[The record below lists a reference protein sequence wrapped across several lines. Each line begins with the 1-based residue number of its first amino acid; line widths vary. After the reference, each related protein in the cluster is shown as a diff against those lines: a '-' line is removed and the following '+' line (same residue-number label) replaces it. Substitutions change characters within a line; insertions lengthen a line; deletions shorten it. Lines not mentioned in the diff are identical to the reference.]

1 MLMRLI
7 FFLLFLPCCLAA
19 QYPSAPQNYVTDE
32 AGALSREQQ
41 QALNQKLK
49 AFENSSS
56 NQIFV
61 YIAPSLNGRNLESLS
76 QEIFHNWKIGSQK
89 NDNGVLIAVFV
100 GDHKFRIQ
108 TGYGLE
114 GSLPDLL
121 TKKIQDETMRPYFK
135 QNDFY
140 TGIDKGIDELI
151 YYTAHAYEPEEG
163 SNFSMKDL
171 GSWLLGYSVNLLLM
185 ILFSVFL
192 FRKNPARKR
201 KPLVKGILLGIAFL
215 FALVPCIGAILLFFM
230 LFFVIDF
237 KKGSG
242 GSSYSG
248 YSGSSYS
255 SGGSSDYSSYDSG
268 SDFSGGG
275 GGDSGGGGSS
285 SDW

>member
-1 MLMRLI
+1 MLVRLA
-7 FFLLFLPCCLAA
+7 FLLFFLPYCLVA
-19 QYPSAPQNYVTDE
+19 QYPAVPQNYVSDL
-32 AGALSREQQ
+32 AGVLSAKQ
-41 QALNQKLK
+41 QALLNEKLS
-49 AFENSSS
+49 AFEKSSS

-61 YIAPSLNGRNLESLS
+61 YIAPSLNGNNLEGFS

-100 GDHKFRIQ
+100 TDHKFRIQ

-140 TGIDKGIDELI
+140 TGLDKGVSELI
-151 YYTAHAYEPEEG
+151 YYTAHAYEPEEE
-163 SNFSMKDL
+163 SPYKYI
-171 GSWLLGYSVNLLLM
+171 GSWLLGYTVNVLLM
-185 ILFSVFL
+185 VLFSVLL
-192 FRKNPARKR
+192 FKKKPARKR
-201 KPLVKGILLGIAFL
+201 TALVKGILFGIAL
-215 FALVPCIGAILLFFM
+215 LLTLIPCMGAVLLFFM
-230 LFFVIDF
+230 LFFVINF

-242 GSSYSG
+242 SSSY

-255 SGGSSDYSSYDSG
+255 GGGDSGYSSYDSG